1 MPAGCPHGKS
11 RKALFGILLLS
22 GCGDT
27 GTTPPPPPPVATAI
41 TISPSSV
48 AFQALGDTEQLTATV
63 VDQNGQVMAGAAVDW
78 TTSTVT
84 VASVSSA
91 GVVTAVGNGT
101 TSVTATSGSASANI
115 PVTVEQVV
123 AEVRVT
129 PSVTEFAS
137 LGDTVRLTAEGL
149 DANGNAVLAIDFDWS
164 SNERLVA
171 TVDADGLVTAIG
183 NGSATVTATSGALGA
198 DASVTVAQRVAE
210 VVVAPAASTLFSVGD
225 TLRLSAAALDAL
237 GSPVSERSFV
247 WSSDDESVATV
258 DSTGLVSAVRSG
270 SVLVSASVE
279 GAAGSASVTVAQLAV
294 EVRMTPAAL
303 ALDAIGDTARL
314 VAEALDA
321 NGHLVVEAH
330 YTWSSSNELVA
341 TVDSTGLVTA
351 TGLGSSTVRAA
362 AGGAGA
368 NQVGSATVTVAG
380 RVEEIRLL
388 PLNATVPA
396 IGDTVRLAASAHDAD
411 GRVLPGA
418 AFEWR
423 SSDVEV
429 AAVDDAGLV
438 TGRGA
443 GLTTVTASAG
453 GLSATTSIVVGTAL
467 PSVELVAVTEARSGT
482 TFDVGLR
489 LDMSELS
496 HTAGAVAVRI
506 SFDPALVKYDP
517 GRNATTDHVG
527 AVVYGD
533 AEVRIVISAPGGLP
547 TPSTVATLPFR
558 AVGAAGSLAAL
569 EMSVVQVIAAASY
582 DEISHRLA
590 FLGQHVRIRP

>member
-1 MPAGCPHGKS
+1 MLV
-11 RKALFGILLLS
+11 RYRRIALFGILLLS

-78 TTSTVT
+78 TTSTAT

-129 PSVTEFAS
+129 PSVTAFAS

-183 NGSATVTATSGALGA
+183 NGRATVTATSGALGA

-237 GSPVSERSFV
+237 GSPVAGTDFV

-294 EVRMTPAAL
+294 EVRMTPVAL

-368 NQVGSATVTVAG
+368 NHVGSATVTVAA
-380 RVEEIRLL
+380 RVEEIRLS

-396 IGDTVRLAASAHDAD
+396 IGDTVRLVASAHDAD

-438 TGRGA
+438 TGQGA
-443 GLTTVTASAG
+443 GLTTVTASIG
-453 GLSATTSIVVGTAL
+453 GLSATTSIIVGTAL
-467 PSVELVAVTEARSGT
+467 PSVQLVAVDEVRSGVA
-482 TFDVGLR
+482 FNVALR
-489 LDMSELS
+489 LDMRELS
-496 HTAGAVAVRI
+496 HAAGAVAVRI
-506 SFDPALVKYDP
+506 SFDQRLLRYDANKDVTTAYFITGFHREGELRVVTSAL
-517 GRNATTDHVG
+517 
-527 AVVYGD
+527 
-533 AEVRIVISAPGGLP
+533 GGLATP
-547 TPSTVATLPFR
+547 TTLVTLPFW
-558 AVGAAGSLAAL
+558 AVGPAGSLPALEVDVVQAIAAGS
-569 EMSVVQVIAAASY
+569 Y
-582 DEISHRLA
+582 DDISHLLVS
-590 FLGQHVRIRP
+590 LGQHVRIRP